1 MEPNE
6 SVVLIAR
13 DLVKEYGGNGAAVR
27 ALDGVSLD
35 VKRGGF
41 ISVMGPSGSGKSTLL
56 HVMGALD
63 RPTSGDVSIE
73 NEDLARLSDKALSLV
88 RRHKIGF
95 IFQFFSLVPV
105 LSAEENIALPAV
117 IDGDGKSEYSKR
129 VDELL
134 ELVGLDDRRAN
145 LPSELSGGQQ
155 QRVAIARALL
165 MRPSILLADE
175 PTGNLDSKTGL
186 EILQL
191 IKRLQSEEGQT
202 VVMVTHDPRAAAFG
216 ESIVYLKDGRI
227 GARLELSEAGGDDPA
242 QAVLSWLQTVEG

>member
-1 MEPNE
+1 METNE
-6 SVVLIAR
+6 SEVLTAR
-13 DLVKEYGGNGAAVR
+13 DLVKEYKGDGSPVR
-27 ALDGVSLD
+27 ALDGVTLG
-35 VKRGGF
+35 VKRGSF

-63 RPTSGDVSIE
+63 RPTSGDVAIE
-73 NEDLARLSDKALSLV
+73 GRDLSRLSDKALSLV

-105 LSAEENIALPAV
+105 LSAEENIALPAI
-117 IDGDGKSEYSKR
+117 IDGDGKSEYTNR

-134 ELVGLDDRRAN
+134 GLVDLTDRKGN

-165 MRPSILLADE
+165 LRPSILLADE

-191 IKRLQSEEGQT
+191 IKKLQSDEGQT
-202 VVMVTHDPRAAAFG
+202 VVMVTHDPRAAAFA

-227 GARLELSEAGGDDPA
+227 DARLEVAEAGGDDPA
-242 QAVLSWLQTVEG
+242 QAVFSWLQTLEG